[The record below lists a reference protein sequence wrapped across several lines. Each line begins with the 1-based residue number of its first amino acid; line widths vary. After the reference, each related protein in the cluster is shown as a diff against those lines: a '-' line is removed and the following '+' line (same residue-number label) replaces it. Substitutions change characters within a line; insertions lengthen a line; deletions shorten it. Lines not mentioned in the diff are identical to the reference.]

1 MGFEF
6 NYAPR
11 SVGMVL
17 ERVIEQGFRVK
28 DPILP
33 SLVDQRHQVLQ
44 LCLLLRLRFQVVDIW
59 QKGLKSLFLS
69 CYYI

>member
-1 MGFEF
+1 
-6 NYAPR
+6 
-11 SVGMVL
+11 MVL

-28 DPILP
+28 DPILT

-44 LCLLLRLRFQVVDIW
+44 LCLLLSLRFQVVDVW
-59 QKGLKSLFLS
+59 QKCLKSLFLS